1 MNALHGLSAWNKA
14 CELAVQSCSAVR
26 DCGDRNFRDE
36 ITRASLSVPSNIAEG
51 YERDSKK
58 QFARYL
64 RMARDSCAEL
74 RTQLYITA
82 QLDLIT
88 VQKSTELMQDSM
100 EITRMLRGLIEW
112 CDAGADPAVTRLRSS
127 GEKALKAQRL
137 HDAKS
142 ALNSRFPL
150 GGSSNGRTADS
161 DSASGGSSP
170 SPPAI

>member
-26 DCGDRNFRDE
+26 DCGYRNFRDE

-58 QFARYL
+58 QFAHYL
-64 RMARDSCAEL
+64 RIAKDSCAEL
-74 RTQLYITA
+74 RTQLYIAA

-100 EITRMLRGLIEW
+100 EITRMLKGLIEW
-112 CDAGADPAVTRLRSS
+112 CDGKAVPATAKLRSS
-127 GEKALKAQRL
+127 GES
-137 HDAKS
+137 KS
-142 ALNSRFPL
+142 KVNA
-150 GGSSNGRTADS
+150 
-161 DSASGGSSP
+161 
-170 SPPAI
+170 

>member
-82 QLDLIT
+82 
-88 VQKSTELMQDSM
+88 
-100 EITRMLRGLIEW
+100 
-112 CDAGADPAVTRLRSS
+112 
-127 GEKALKAQRL
+127 
-137 HDAKS
+137 
-142 ALNSRFPL
+142 
-150 GGSSNGRTADS
+150 
-161 DSASGGSSP
+161 
-170 SPPAI
+170 

>member
-14 CELAVQSCSAVR
+14 CALAVQSCAAIR

-58 QFARYL
+58 QFAHYL
-64 RMARDSCAEL
+64 RMAKDSCAEL
-74 RTQLYITA
+74 RTQLYIAA

-100 EITRMLRGLIEW
+100 EITRMLKGLIEW
-112 CDAGADPAVTRLRSS
+112 CEAEAVPATAKIRTR
-127 GEKALKAQRL
+127 GETESKL
-137 HDAKS
+137 S
-142 ALNSRFPL
+142 A
-150 GGSSNGRTADS
+150 
-161 DSASGGSSP
+161 
-170 SPPAI
+170 

>member
-26 DCGDRNFRDE
+26 DSGERNFRDE

-64 RMARDSCAEL
+64 RLARDSSAEL
-74 RTQLYITA
+74 RTQLYIAA
-82 QLDLIT
+82 QLDLTT
-88 VQKSTELMQDSM
+88 VQKSTELIQDSM

-112 CDAGADPAVTRLRSS
+112 CEAGADPAVTRL
-127 GEKALKAQRL
+127 
-137 HDAKS
+137 
-142 ALNSRFPL
+142 
-150 GGSSNGRTADS
+150 
-161 DSASGGSSP
+161 
-170 SPPAI
+170 